1 MEFTKESGNIDRH
14 RDSGVAGKSDDRGRE
29 GGSDFRHEYVS
40 LRYLKPAA
48 IRQDG
53 GQGLRVGGPAQGSGA
68 SFDAPQAPPMRRL
81 E

>member
-1 MEFTKESGNIDRH
+1 MEFTKESGNIDRR
-14 RDSGVAGKSDDRGRE
+14 RDSVVAGK
-29 GGSDFRHEYVS
+29 
-40 LRYLKPAA
+40 YLKPAA